1 MKLYGAIDLHSTNNV
16 TVVIDEHDQ
25 VVYQKRLPNDLSLI
39 AQQLSSYRASLKG
52 IVVES
57 TYNWYWLVDGLMEK
71 GYRLHLANTAAIQQY
86 SGLKYTDD
94 HSDARWLAHLL
105 RLGVLPEGYIYPKE
119 ERAVRDLLRKRG
131 QLVHQRTAN
140 LLSIQSLIS
149 RTTGNS
155 ISAQYIK
162 ALNIQRVDGVFSN
175 PDLVLALKANL
186 AVMNS
191 ADTQIEILE
200 RAVQERVKL
209 RPQFR
214 FLKTVPGIGPIL
226 ALTIMLETG
235 EIERF
240 ASVGN
245 YASYCRCVGS
255 QKISN
260 GKRKGTGNTKNGNKY
275 LAWAF
280 VEAANFAIRFNSRIK
295 SFYQKKKSKSH
306 KIVAICCTKV
316 IMSGVNDKVIMSGC
330 GDDNPDDERREAA
343 RGNTKSVSRGA
354 DGGGGRDGNRS
365 QRAAMLPDQSSG
377 NQARGE
383 GSGSWESGSSV

>member
-16 TVVIDEHDQ
+16 TVVINEQDQ
-25 VVYQKRLPNDLSLI
+25 VVYQKRLPNDLSMI
-39 AQQLSSYRASLKG
+39 AQQLSTYQASLEG

-71 GYRLHLANTAAIQQY
+71 GHRLHLANTAAIQQY
-86 SGLKYTDD
+86 NGLKYTDD

-131 QLVHQRTAN
+131 QLVNQRTSN

-162 ALNIQRVDGVFSN
+162 ALNIQRVDGVLPN

-191 ADTQIEILE
+191 ADAQIEILE
-200 RAVQERVKL
+200 NAVQDRVKL

-240 ASVGN
+240 ARVGN
-245 YASYCRCVGS
+245 YASYCRCVWGVRKSATANVKGAVIPKTATSIWPGLLWRPPTLRSALIRGS
-255 QKISN
+255 KASTR
-260 GKRKGTGNTKNGNKY
+260 KRNPRAMRLWASKRWRTSSAG
-275 LAWAF
+275 LA
-280 VEAANFAIRFNSRIK
+280 
-295 SFYQKKKSKSH
+295 
-306 KIVAICCTKV
+306 T
-316 IMSGVNDKVIMSGC
+316 
-330 GDDNPDDERREAA
+330 
-343 RGNTKSVSRGA
+343 T
-354 DGGGGRDGNRS
+354 
-365 QRAAMLPDQSSG
+365 L
-377 NQARGE
+377 
-383 GSGSWESGSSV
+383 